1 MKCVKTP
8 HFLKQIEKIEK
19 KYRRI
24 QSDIDDFCREAT
36 LDTSSVELWN
46 NFYKIRVRNSSIP
59 TGKRWGFRIIAKLHQ
74 DTLYPFLVYSK
85 TEKENATLE
94 EIEENY
100 EKMIQELG
108 KQILV
113 ERFGE

>member
-1 MKCVKTP
+1 
-8 HFLKQIEKIEK
+8 
-19 KYRRI
+19 
-24 QSDIDDFCREAT
+24 
-36 LDTSSVELWN
+36 
-46 NFYKIRVRNSSIP
+46 
-59 TGKRWGFRIIAKLHQ
+59 
-74 DTLYPFLVYSK
+74 LYPFLVYSK